1 MATTITANGINFPD
15 GSAGSPSIGGTDT
28 NTGLFTGSDIVGFAT
43 GGSERLRIDAS
54 GNVNIANDSGKLR
67 LGTGADL
74 QIYHDGT
81 HSRIKNDTGTLFTL
95 ADEVRFKNNANN
107 ETLFVATANGAVEL
121 YHDNSKKLETTSGGI
136 DLPDQLQVDGTVF
149 ATGGLKINSDS
160 TKLRLG
166 ASDDLEI
173 YHDGNSSWIKNA
185 AGDLI
190 VNTPNFYVNNAAQ
203 TETMISA
210 IQNGG
215 VTLKYDNSTKFETYA
230 NGCTV
235 TGNLNAG
242 NVDLADNAKAR
253 FGTSNDLEIYHDGT
267 HSMIKDNGTG
277 SIIMASDS
285 YIYWTNAA
293 TNETIIKGGANAGVE
308 LYYDNSKKLETI
320 TDGIQVTDYIK
331 FTGTGCGID
340 FGTTS
345 NAAGMSSEV
354 LDDYEEGQWAPS
366 VATGTISYSNA
377 YYTKVGRLVTIQ
389 AKIQSFSNNS
399 SSSAVEIG
407 NLPFTAAVTDVAVGS
422 VLYSYVSQT
431 NATVLYINSN
441 TTLGIYG
448 GSSGVFDGI
457 THNELNNNSNNT
469 TMFVIATYQ
478 TT

>member
-1 MATTITANGINFPD
+1 
-15 GSAGSPSIGGTDT
+15 
-28 NTGLFTGSDIVGFAT
+28 
-43 GGSERLRIDAS
+43 
-54 GNVNIANDSGKLR
+54 
-67 LGTGADL
+67 
-74 QIYHDGT
+74 
-81 HSRIKNDTGTLFTL
+81 
-95 ADEVRFKNNANN
+95 
-107 ETLFVATANGAVEL
+107 
-121 YHDNSKKLETTSGGI
+121 
-136 DLPDQLQVDGTVF
+136 
-149 ATGGLKINSDS
+149 
-160 TKLRLG
+160 
-166 ASDDLEI
+166 
-173 YHDGNSSWIKNA
+173 DGNSSWIKNA

-457 THNELNNNSNNT
+457 THNELN
-469 TMFVIATYQ
+469 
-478 TT
+478 